1 VPSTSPAPAGES
13 RMARRLM
20 FDVTR
25 RSPLWLATMFLAE
38 FGGVLTTMLVPY
50 LLAGA
55 VDDVLGGRG
64 GAAALARLAG
74 ALMVD
79 LAFGVLGTL
88 AGAYVMAGAT
98 AWLRRRLVD
107 RLMALGVAG
116 PRAYAPGDLTS
127 RLITDTQQTA
137 MAGPDLLGQVIGV
150 ATAGGG
156 VVALWLID
164 WRLVVAFAAG
174 VPLTWL
180 AVRLLVTEVSGLFV
194 QYSRVLG
201 EIAARLSNALSG
213 ARTIRACGTVEIE
226 ARRVLDP
233 LPEISSLGYGMWQA
247 QRRGAVQLGLV
258 VPLIRIAVLATA
270 GFGVAAGRISPGQF
284 VAVGAYIGLALGA
297 LDATGGLIDLAQ
309 ARAGAQR
316 VAEVLSEV
324 PPPRGGGLPPAGPGA
339 LALRN
344 VTVRGA
350 RGQAILDGL
359 DLDLPP
365 GRSLA
370 LVGGSGAGKTT
381 VAFVAGGLIRPDTG
395 HVLLDGIPLA
405 ALAPDALRQAVSY
418 AFARPH
424 LLGTTVADAIG
435 FGHRGASRSRIEH
448 AARIAHA
455 DGFVRRLPEG
465 YDTPLAQAPLSGG
478 EVQRLGLARAVS
490 GDAQLIILDDA
501 TSSLDTATEAQ
512 VSVAMTDRLAG
523 RTRLIVTHRAATA
536 ARADLVAWLADG
548 RIRALAP
555 HADLWRDPAYRAA
568 FGAGER

>member
-1 VPSTSPAPAGES
+1 
-13 RMARRLM
+13 MARRLM
-20 FDVTR
+20 LDVTR
-25 RSPLWLATMFLAE
+25 RSPLWFATMFLAQL
-38 FGGVLTTMLVPY
+38 GGVLTAMLVPY
-50 LLAGA
+50 VLAGT
-55 VDDVLGGRG
+55 VDDVIGGRDV
-64 GAAALARLAG
+64 AAALARLAG
-74 ALMVD
+74 ALTVD
-79 LAFGVLGTL
+79 LALGVLGIL

-127 RLITDTQQTA
+127 RLTTDTQQTA
-137 MAGPDLLGQVIGV
+137 AAGPDLIDQVIGV
-150 ATAGGG
+150 VAAGGG

-164 WRLVVAFAAG
+164 WRLVAAFGAG
-174 VPLTWL
+174 LPLAWL

-201 EIAARLSNALSG
+201 EIAGRLSNALSG
-213 ARTIRACGTVEIE
+213 ARTIRACGTVETE

-284 VAVGAYIGLALGA
+284 VAVGAYIELALRV
-297 LDATGGLIDLAQ
+297 LVTTGGLIDLAQ

-316 VAEVLSEV
+316 VAEVLSKV

-344 VTVRGA
+344 VTVRDT

-381 VAFVAGGLIRPDTG
+381 VAFVAGGLIRPNTG

-435 FGHRGASRSRIEH
+435 FGHPGASRSRIEH

-455 DGFVRRLPEG
+455 DGFVRRLPQG

-490 GDAQLIILDDA
+490 GEAQLVILDDA

-512 VSVAMTDRLAG
+512 VSVALTDRLSG
-523 RTRLIVTHRAATA
+523 RTRLIVTHRAVTA

-568 FGAGER
+568 FGAGAEER